1 MCQNKINLPWNN
13 SEWVKKWLLTL
24 LKRKTFI
31 NHPSN
36 HLNTWSRMTNIPAY
50 SKMLALDQSSSIN
63 VRRRNLR
70 FANHE
75 RKSKEMA
82 FVFHINWKAK
92 TLINGQIQPFRV
104 LIISSII
111 SFELQ
116 AALVI
121 LIGLYFFQWSQ
132 KQMFP
137 GLWPEDLAYF

>member
-1 MCQNKINLPWNN
+1 
-13 SEWVKKWLLTL
+13 
-24 LKRKTFI
+24 
-31 NHPSN
+31 
-36 HLNTWSRMTNIPAY
+36 MTNIPAY

-121 LIGLYFFQWSQ
+121 LIGLYFFQCSQ
-132 KQMFP
+132 KEMFP
-137 GLWPEDLAYF
+137 GLRPKGLAYFQQIFQEANLVSLWLIHPLLSLMYMLAQLCLLLP